1 MVDVT
6 ENVTNVSVTDATTVT
21 VTKSVT
27 NVDVTDGTAT
37 LTVTPSETVVNITGN
52 TTIDVAAQPQTI
64 NITDDA
70 IGTHGAQT
78 LFGNLTI
85 KQDAEGAEQIYL
97 KGINTKTDYAQGES
111 TNTKLF
117 ELQEHDGNPICFFG
131 YRAPQIGG
139 NNYFISSPNL
149 GLQFFKNYFN
159 NYYIQPIS
167 GAGTILPD
175 TVELGEPD
183 NKFKVVNTQK
193 VAFGGTKN
201 ITDFEHGT
209 FTPNISA
216 SQTNQLQF
224 AYGRYVKAQN
234 LVTVHISFKFF
245 STPAGLNGWVDNLP
259 FVVAAYG
266 GSVGLG
272 VKGGNNYF
280 AGQIVDGYARMLIR
294 NTDGT
299 AHTVDTSVYQ
309 ISATYK
315 VA

>member
-52 TTIDVAAQPQTI
+52 TSIDVAAQPQTI

-85 KQDAEGAEQIYL
+85 KQDAEGAEQVYIT
-97 KGINTKTDYAQGES
+97 GVNTKTDYGQGES

-131 YRAPQIGG
+131 YVAPQIGG
-139 NNYFISSPNL
+139 NNYFLSSPDV
-149 GLQFFKNYFN
+149 GLQFFKNILDDYF
-159 NYYIQPIS
+159 IQPIS
-167 GAGTILPD
+167 GTGTNLPD
-175 TVELGEPD
+175 EVELGHYT
-183 NKFKVVNTQK
+183 NKFKCVNTQK
-193 VAFGGTKN
+193 VAFSQTKTM
-201 ITDFEHGT
+201 TDFEHGT
-209 FTPNISA
+209 FTPSIPA
-216 SQTNQLQF
+216 SQTNELQF
-224 AYGRYVKAQN
+224 VHGNYVKAQN
-234 LVTVHISFKFF
+234 LVTVHIGFKFV
-245 STPAGLNGWVDNLP
+245 STPAGLVGWVDNLP
-259 FVVAAYG
+259 FTCATTSSSVAL
-266 GSVGLG
+266 GSQGLG
-272 VKGGNNYF
+272 SYISGEV
-280 AGQIVDGYARMLIR
+280 AGATTRLYIR
-294 NTDGT
+294 NADGT
-299 AHTVDTSVYQ
+299 AHTFTNAPYA
-309 ISATYK
+309 ITITYK

>member
-193 VAFGGTKN
+193 VAFSGTKN

-209 FTPNISA
+209 FTPNIPA

-224 AYGRYVKAQN
+224 AYGTYVKAQN

-245 STPAGLNGWVDNLP
+245 STPSGLYGWVDNLP
-259 FVVAAYG
+259 FVAAQYG
-266 GSVGLG
+266 GSVATG
-272 VKGGNNYF
+272 VKGGSNYF
-280 AGQIVDGYARMLIR
+280 AGQIVDGYSRMLIW

-309 ISATYK
+309 ISVTYK